1 MGGFMKRLL
10 FISALLIASCQGL
23 SSDLPQPILVGIGT
37 EAKWSPD
44 EKAISFLRGDS
55 LYVKS
60 LSPEKP
66 AQGIYYASIVTY
78 EWLDDSSFA
87 AFERDELPIRGGK
100 SLIQRITKISLEGKS
115 VEIAKDSANASSR
128 DFKLRGLRRFP
139 DGSVGYFDETR
150 MNGEPIRLSEPTSSS
165 LKPVVATIPR
175 LFLKTEPASRG
186 IIWLCYGDAYNC
198 RQITK
203 SENYYGFPYLAPN
216 GERLFAS
223 NSRAH
228 KIVFDTLGNEI
239 ADLGLIAFAGWDP
252 TSQYVVYCEIVESE
266 YGIDSS
272 EVFYTKYDGTE
283 KTQLTTTPD
292 QVEDYPRFSPSSRY
306 ILYHVYPSNELY
318 VVKVR

>member
-1 MGGFMKRLL
+1 MKRLL
-10 FISALLIASCQGL
+10 FVWVLCLFLGDGMAIAQKSE
-23 SSDLPQPILVGIGT
+23 PILIGVGT

-55 LYVKS
+55 LYVKY
-60 LSPEKP
+60 LTPEKP

-78 EWLDDSSFA
+78 EWLDDSTFA

-100 SLIQRITKISLEGKS
+100 TLIQRITKISLEGKS

-128 DFKLRGLRRFP
+128 DFKLKGLKRFP

-150 MNGEPIRLSEPTSSS
+150 MDGKPIQLSEPKSDSGQAADTA
-165 LKPVVATIPR
+165 ATR
-175 LFLKTEPASRG
+175 LFLKTEPAGRG
-186 IIWLCYGDAYNC
+186 KIWLCHGDAYNC
-198 RQITK
+198 RQVTK
-203 SENYYGFPYLAPN
+203 SETYYRFPYLAPN

-239 ADLGLIAFAGWDP
+239 TDLGLISIAAWDP
-252 TSQYVVYCEIVESE
+252 SSRYVVFCEIVESE

-272 EVFYTKYDGTE
+272 EVLYAKYDGTE
-283 KTQLTTTPD
+283 RTQLTTTPD
-292 QVEDYPRFSPSSRY
+292 KVEDYPRFSPSSRY